1 MAILI
6 KNDQQLYKGRGP
18 LDSKSLVK
26 TYAELLNINTWTKED
41 TLVAY
46 NGMIVAVWL
55 NKDDTSKNGIYFL
68 FDPNVTTAIK
78 KPDVENEANWHRFA
92 DISDITDLSNK
103 INSCSEAIA
112 SEQARAEAV
121 EAALDGKIAEA
132 LQAAKD
138 YTDENDADTQY
149 DDTAL
154 ANRVTAVE
162 AIAATNTT
170 AITAEQLR
178 AEAAEA
184 EILRKIAGIDYVSP
198 EELEEITK
206 DFALKTYVDSEIDA
220 LELAIANL
228 SHFRAEVVNSV
239 DEVTEAGVLYLVK
252 DESVAG
258 VDKYNEYIVVNGEA
272 TLIGDTTTDLS
283 NYYTKAEIDSTV
295 ASITSAINSEVEARE
310 ALAEEVAVIKAI
322 DNATQAEL
330 DAYKLEVAA
339 IVAEAEQNITTSI
352 NSQLATKVDG
362 EAFDSFKIDNI
373 AAIATAKQEA
383 IDAAKAAEEAKGYAV
398 AADVALTYATKEELN
413 TYKGEVVVELQN
425 YAKKTEVAAELAK
438 KIETGTISHTTESVA
453 EGVTVEGTSLKIVV
467 DAFTKAE
474 TRDYV
479 AEVIGQ
485 MTGGESAADV
495 LVQLNNYKAS
505 NDERVGAIETKNGDQ
520 DAQIAAVLATADDS
534 AAKLAGIDTTVLDYI
549 NAKVA
554 AVVTPKSSDE
564 ITVADDGTL
573 GIGEVS
579 TDKLKLGN
587 MTLVICGG
595 DAYAEDDEE

>member
-78 KPDVENEANWHRFA
+78 KPDVANEANWHRFA
-92 DISDITDLSNK
+92 DISDIVDLSNK

-138 YTDENDADTQY
+138 YADENDADTQY

-228 SHFRAEVVNSV
+228 SHFRAEVVGSV

-283 NYYTKAEIDSTV
+283 NYYTKAEIDSTI
-295 ASITSAINSEVEARE
+295 AGITSAINSEVEARE

-438 KIETGTISHTTESVA
+438 KIETGAISHTTEAVA